1 MSLRLPRAPS
11 GNGATPV
18 AAAAS
23 STAASAPGPGSELDP
38 SSQPARPPPGD
49 AELADALRRVRLG
62 ALLDR
67 NGSGDAGNGHSGAAG
82 LNGSS
87 NSAAGGGG
95 GGGGARGLDA
105 TADWASMLSLGE
117 QQRLAFARVCLPLK
131 KCCCLDSCAD
141 WASML
146 LLSGSNAGRQNSGL
160 CLAGS
165 GQDSIAV
172 RASMLSLCKQKRL
185 AFARCVCMDMM

>member
-1 MSLRLPRAPS
+1 MSLCLPRAPS

-23 STAASAPGPGSELDP
+23 STAAPAPGAESEPNP

-67 NGSGDAGNGHSGAAG
+67 NSSGEAGNGHSGAAG

-87 NSAAGGGG
+87 NGAADG

-117 QQRLAFARVCLPLK
+117 QQRLAFARY
-131 KCCCLDSCAD
+131 
-141 WASML
+141 
-146 LLSGSNAGRQNSGL
+146 
-160 CLAGS
+160 
-165 GQDSIAV
+165 
-172 RASMLSLCKQKRL
+172 
-185 AFARCVCMDMM
+185 AFP